1 MHFQNP
7 QFFHLLWLLPLT
19 VLFLWLSGRA
29 RKRALARFAGVPLL
43 ERLSDPVF
51 EWVSPLRAVCL
62 LTALG
67 LVVTALARPQY
78 GRMPVILKREGRDI
92 VFLIDTS
99 TSMLADDIKPDR
111 LTRARFEIS
120 SLLGRLEGDRV
131 AVVPFAGDADILCPL
146 TTDYSAAGLFIDAL
160 DTQMT
165 SEPGTDIAR
174 ALEVGANAFDKEQT
188 KYRVMV
194 LITDG
199 EQLSGDALEEAKKLR
214 EAGVRLYA
222 IGIGTPDGVPI
233 PVRDASGKVT
243 DYKRDNQ
250 GQVVMSRLGEQ
261 LLAELARAGGGEY
274 YRAGDQA
281 LELERI
287 FDDIRKLEKRQLESK
302 EFVLYKDRYQWFL
315 GLAFALL
322 LVEPLLVETRRR
334 RNNGRGGQNG
344 QGGERG

>member
-1 MHFQNP
+1 MHFGNP
-7 QFFHLLWLLPLT
+7 QYFYLLWLLPLAL
-19 VLFLWLSGRA
+19 LFFWLSGRA
-29 RKRALARFAGVPLL
+29 RKRALGRFASAPLL
-43 ERLSDPVF
+43 ERMSDPVF
-51 EWVSPLRAVCL
+51 GWVNPLRAVCI

-67 LVVTALARPQY
+67 LIIVALARPQY

-111 LTRARFEIS
+111 LTRARFEIT

-131 AVVPFAGDADILCPL
+131 ALVPFAGDADVLCPL
-146 TTDYSAAGLFIDAL
+146 TTDYSAAALFIDAL

-165 SEPGTDIAR
+165 SEAGTNIAR
-174 ALEVGANAFDKEQT
+174 ALETGAGAFDEGQS

-199 EQLSGDALEEAKKLR
+199 EQLTGDALEEARKLR
-214 EAGVRLYA
+214 ESGVRLYA

-233 PVRDASGKVT
+233 PVRDGSGKVT
-243 DYKRDNQ
+243 DYKRDGN
-250 GQVVMSRLGEQ
+250 GEIVMSRLGEQ

-287 FDDIRKLEKRQLESK
+287 FDDIKKLEKRQLDSK

-315 GLAFALL
+315 ALAFVILL
-322 LVEPLLVETRRR
+322 LEPLLVETRRL
-334 RNNGRGGQNG
+334 RNEGAGS
-344 QGGERG
+344 ETV

>member
-1 MHFQNP
+1 MHFGNP
-7 QFFHLLWLLPLT
+7 QFFYLLWLLPLT
-19 VLFLWLSGRA
+19 LLFFWLSGRA
-29 RKRALARFAGVPLL
+29 KRRALARFASAPLL
-43 ERLSDPVF
+43 ERMSDPVF
-51 EWVSPLRAVCL
+51 GWVNPLRAVCI

-67 LVVTALARPQY
+67 LIIVALARPQY

-92 VFLIDTS
+92 VFLIDAS

-111 LTRARFEIS
+111 LTRARFEIT

-131 AVVPFAGDADILCPL
+131 ALVPFAGDADVLCPL
-146 TTDYSAAGLFIDAL
+146 TTDYSAAALFIDAL

-165 SEPGTDIAR
+165 SEAGTNIAR
-174 ALEVGANAFDKEQT
+174 ALEAGAGAFDEGQS

-199 EQLSGDALEEAKKLR
+199 EQLAGDALEEARKLR
-214 EAGVRLYA
+214 ESGVRLYA

-233 PVRDASGKVT
+233 PVRDGSGKVT
-243 DYKRDNQ
+243 DYKRDGN
-250 GQVVMSRLGEQ
+250 GEIVMSRLGEQ

-287 FDDIRKLEKRQLESK
+287 FDDIKKLEKRQLDSK

-315 GLAFALL
+315 ALAFAILL
-322 LVEPLLVETRRR
+322 LEPLLVETRRC
-334 RNNGRGGQNG
+334 RNDGAGS
-344 QGGERG
+344 ETV